1 MDRGAARR
9 AAFAAT
15 LLLAACAP
23 LPPSPEPQ
31 SPTVVDGAFTVVGR
45 LSAKRGSD
53 GVTANFEWAHTPL
66 ADAIALATPLG
77 QTLAKLEGT
86 PAGASIVL
94 ADGSTASAS
103 SFDALTDRT
112 LGAPLPVSGL
122 VWWIRGAPRPGIAS
136 SVERDSRGRAG
147 VLRQEGWEIVFAYA
161 DDAATLPRRL
171 VLTYPDVE
179 VRVVVDAWP

>member
-1 MDRGAARR
+1 MAM
-9 AAFAAT
+9 

-23 LPPSPEPQ
+23 LPPAPEVQP
-31 SPTVVDGAFTVVGR
+31 PTLTDSAFSVVGR

-53 GVTANFEWAHTPL
+53 GVTANFEWVHTPL

-77 QTLAKLEGT
+77 QTLAKLEGS
-86 PAGASIVL
+86 AQGASIVL
-94 ADGSTASAS
+94 ADGRTASAG

-122 VWWIRGAPRPGIAS
+122 VWWIRGAPRPGSAA
-136 SVERDSRGRAG
+136 SVERDSRARPV
-147 VLRQEGWEIVFAYA
+147 VLRQDGWEIVFAYA
-161 DDAATLPRRL
+161 DDAAALPRRL